1 MRSLLARIADFIRES
16 DKILLILCIFTSL
29 YGCAAVFSAT
39 HYRETYRPVIIQ
51 FLCLIA
57 GVCAALVISAIDFSV
72 ILKRWYIAAALGVI
86 PVILTFFIGFA
97 PEGTDDKA
105 WLDLGFTTFQPAE
118 FMKICFVITF
128 SAHLSKIKPNIN
140 KPKYLLP
147 LCLHG
152 AFPVLLIHMQ
162 GDDGTAVVFAV
173 MVLFMMWAAGV
184 SWKYFLLLLPLAVIA
199 APLLYFFVMNDD
211 QRERIK
217 SMLGAFDFKA
227 IAAKDPNE
235 QWPTYQQW
243 RGRTALAN
251 GGFAGQ
257 GFLNGDFTQ
266 NGIVPYG
273 FNDFIFVS
281 IGEEFGFL
289 GCMAVILLL
298 GGICFRCLQVAR
310 LSKKDSGKLIC
321 VGIFAMIFTQAV
333 INIGMCTS
341 VLPVIGITLP
351 FFSAGGTSLF
361 CLYMG
366 IGLVLNVYLHRNSRT
381 IYLHDNLK

>member
-118 FMKICFVITF
+118 LMKICFVITF

-152 AFPVLLIHMQ
+152 AFPVLLIHMR
-162 GDDGTAVVFAV
+162 GTT
-173 MVLFMMWAAGV
+173 
-184 SWKYFLLLLPLAVIA
+184 
-199 APLLYFFVMNDD
+199 APLLYL
-211 QRERIK
+211 R
-217 SMLGAFDFKA
+217 L
-227 IAAKDPNE
+227 
-235 QWPTYQQW
+235 W
-243 RGRTALAN
+243 
-251 GGFAGQ
+251 
-257 GFLNGDFTQ
+257 
-266 NGIVPYG
+266 
-273 FNDFIFVS
+273 
-281 IGEEFGFL
+281 
-289 GCMAVILLL
+289 C
-298 GGICFRCLQVAR
+298 CL
-310 LSKKDSGKLIC
+310 
-321 VGIFAMIFTQAV
+321 
-333 INIGMCTS
+333 
-341 VLPVIGITLP
+341 
-351 FFSAGGTSLF
+351 
-361 CLYMG
+361 
-366 IGLVLNVYLHRNSRT
+366 
-381 IYLHDNLK
+381 

>member
-118 FMKICFVITF
+118 LMKICFVITF

-289 GCMAVILLL
+289 G
-298 GGICFRCLQVAR
+298 
-310 LSKKDSGKLIC
+310 
-321 VGIFAMIFTQAV
+321 
-333 INIGMCTS
+333 
-341 VLPVIGITLP
+341 
-351 FFSAGGTSLF
+351 
-361 CLYMG
+361 
-366 IGLVLNVYLHRNSRT
+366 
-381 IYLHDNLK
+381 